1 MGVGGTAL
9 GHPRYTR
16 ERCGPS
22 WLHRN
27 GGQRCSHLL
36 RRSPPR
42 APAEI
47 LIGKSGRI
55 DGFRGNPGFKGP
67 DIEAQL
73 LELNPS
79 LALDEKQKA
88 AQEEEARAKAAIA
101 KAKHTLPSRKPRK
114 AKAEAEE
121 AKAANAKAEEAESS
135 AQHTLP
141 RAKTRA
147 KGKAKGKPG
156 RVTFADPPK
165 EAQPAPESSSDSNE
179 DSEEEGKENS
189 SSSESPPAKKAKKGA
204 SKK

>member
-1 MGVGGTAL
+1 
-9 GHPRYTR
+9 
-16 ERCGPS
+16 
-22 WLHRN
+22 
-27 GGQRCSHLL
+27 LL

-55 DGFRGNPGFKGP
+55 DGFRGNLVFKAP

-88 AQEEEARAKAAIA
+88 PQAEEARAKAAIA
-101 KAKHTLPSRKPRK
+101 KAKHTLHSRKPRK

-121 AKAANAKAEEAESS
+121 AKAAKAKAEEAESS

-141 RAKTRA
+141 RSKTRA
-147 KGKAKGKPG
+147 KAKAKGKPSLADS
-156 RVTFADPPK
+156 FADPTQ
-165 EAQPAPESSSDSNE
+165 EAKPAPECSSDSNE
-179 DSEEEGKENS
+179 ESEE
-189 SSSESPPAKKAKKGA
+189 
-204 SKK
+204 